1 MCIYMYIYIRLL
13 PSNIDICMKMYY
25 KISVFLFF
33 VLREIGVETS

>member
-1 MCIYMYIYIRLL
+1 
-13 PSNIDICMKMYY
+13 MYY